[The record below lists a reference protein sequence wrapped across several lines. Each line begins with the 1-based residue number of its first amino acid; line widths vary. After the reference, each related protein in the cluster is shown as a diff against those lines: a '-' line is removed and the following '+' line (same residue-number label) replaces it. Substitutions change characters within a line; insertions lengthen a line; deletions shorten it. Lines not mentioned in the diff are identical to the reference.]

1 MSNAV
6 GVNTGQTRSAV
17 MFHIHTGDEQN
28 DNVPKVESYVLFSFD
43 GMSSKFSSS
52 LSTTSN
58 KCK

>member
-6 GVNTGQTRSAV
+6 GVITGQTRSAI
-17 MFHIHTGDEQN
+17 MFHIHKGEEQN

-52 LSTTSN
+52 LSTTSV
-58 KCK
+58 